1 MKKIMAITLLIGAQS
16 AFGMDADDPV
26 LPLPLYLQL
35 TQACEFGNQTTV
47 ESLLARG
54 ADANAQNAYGQT
66 PLTLAFHGRLGT
78 EGRRKMVR
86 TLLAAKADANLTSR
100 ETGNSPLIL
109 AANYRDLPTVQLL
122 LDANANVHATNKS
135 GKTALDFAADDEVKT
150 LLQAAIQL
158 K

>member
-1 MKKIMAITLLIGAQS
+1 MKKICAIVLLLGAQS
-16 AFGMDADDPV
+16 AFSMDADNPDLPV
-26 LPLPLYLQL
+26 PLYLQL

-66 PLTLAFHGRLGT
+66 PLTLVFHGRLDT

-100 ETGNSPLIL
+100 ETGNYPLIL
-109 AANYRDLPTVQLL
+109 AANYNDWATIKSL

-135 GKTALDFAADDEVKT
+135 GKTALDFAADDEVKAF
-150 LLQAAIQL
+150 LQAAMQP